1 MSTLQR
7 RRVLRRTKIVATIGP
22 ASNSENV
29 LRQLIWAG
37 MDVARLNFSHGT
49 HEEHARVIRTLRY
62 LSERMGKPVTI
73 LQDLQ
78 GPKIRLGDLI
88 GPITVEPGQMV
99 RFRIGESQSDPEVL
113 PVAFPAFLDYVRP
126 GSRIVM
132 DDGLLEFEV
141 VEVED
146 EEVKARVVVGG
157 VISSHKGINLPG
169 VNIDIPGFTEK
180 DEADLKFGLE
190 QGVDVVAISFVRTA
204 EDVARVR
211 QAIGQYAPD
220 RVDTPLIAK
229 LERREAL
236 EHLEEILTVAD
247 GVMVARGDLGVE
259 IPIQEVPIAQ
269 KRIIEMA
276 NRYGKVVI
284 TATQMLESMMH
295 HPRPTRAEASD
306 VANAVFDGTDAL
318 MLSGE
323 TASGRY
329 PVEAVRT
336 MDAIIRTAEMHMG
349 LVQGCI
355 RESEDFAEE
364 IQGLPLSLALAARKL
379 AEMPDMAALSVFTH
393 TGRTAILLSKTRPRA
408 AILAFTPEERTYRH
422 LNMYWGVYPYMTPFA
437 ANVEQM
443 LSHIENAM
451 KSTGLVRRGQKV
463 VLIAGF
469 PVDAMRPANF
479 LLVHTVGATL

>member
-1 MSTLQR
+1 MN

-22 ASNSENV
+22 ASREESV
-29 LRQLIWAG
+29 LRQLLWAG

-49 HEEHARVIRTLRY
+49 HEEHAEVIRTLRR
-62 LSERMGKPVTI
+62 LAHRMGKPVAI

-78 GPKIRLGDLI
+78 GPKIRLGDLAR
-88 GPITVEPGQMV
+88 PVRVQKGQVV
-99 RFRIGESQSDPEVL
+99 RFRVGESQPEEDVL
-113 PVAFPAFLDYVRP
+113 PVAFPEFMDYVHP
-126 GSRIVM
+126 GSRIAI

-141 VEVED
+141 IEVDNGEAR
-146 EEVKARVVVGG
+146 ARVLVDGVV
-157 VISSHKGINLPG
+157 SSHKGINLPG
-169 VNIDIPGFTEK
+169 VNIDVPGFTEK

-190 QGVDVVAISFVRTA
+190 HDVDAIAISFVRTA

-211 QAIGQYAPD
+211 QAIGQFAPEKAD
-220 RVDTPLIAK
+220 IPLIAK

-236 EHLEEILTVAD
+236 EHLEEILLVAD

-269 KRIIEMA
+269 KRIIQMA

-323 TASGRY
+323 TASGKY

-336 MDAIIRTAEMHMG
+336 MDAIIRMAEMYMEDMTR
-349 LVQGCI
+349 CY
-355 RESEDFAEE
+355 RAPEDFAPAM
-364 IQGLPLSLALAARKL
+364 QGPPLSLALAARKL
-379 AEMPDMAALSVFTH
+379 GEMREVAALAVFTH
-393 TGRTAILLSKTRPRA
+393 TGRTAITLSKTRPRA
-408 AILAFTPEERTYRH
+408 AILAFTPEESTYRR
-422 LNMYWGVYPYMTPFA
+422 LSMYWGVYPYMVPFA
-437 ANVEQM
+437 DSVEKM
-443 LSHIENAM
+443 LGHIENAL
-451 KSTGLVRRGQKV
+451 KSSGLVRAGQKV
-463 VLIAGF
+463 VLVAGF

-479 LLVHTVGATL
+479 LLVHTLGTEL

>member
-1 MSTLQR
+1 MPVQ

-22 ASNSENV
+22 ASRSESV

-49 HEEHARVIRTLRY
+49 HEEHAEVIRTVRY
-62 LSERMGKPVTI
+62 LSKRMGKPVTI

-88 GPITVEPGQMV
+88 QPITVEQGQVV
-99 RFRIGESQSDPEVL
+99 RFQVADAQTDPEVL
-113 PVAFPAFLDYVRP
+113 PVAFPAFLDYVHP
-126 GSRIVM
+126 GTRIVM

-141 VEVED
+141 VEVD
-146 EEVKARVVVGG
+146 EGEVKARVLVGG
-157 VISSHKGINLPG
+157 VVSSHKGINLPG
-169 VNIDIPGFTEK
+169 VAIDIPGFTEK
-180 DEADLKFGLE
+180 DEVDLKFGLDHD
-190 QGVDVVAISFVRTA
+190 VDAVAISFVRTA

-211 QAIGQYAPD
+211 QAIGQHAPD
-220 RVDTPLIAK
+220 KVDIPLIAK
-229 LERREAL
+229 MERREAL
-236 EHLEEILTVAD
+236 ENLEEILTVAD

-323 TASGRY
+323 TASGKY

-336 MDAIIRTAEMHMG
+336 MDAIIRTAEMHLG
-349 LVQGCI
+349 HINRCLRNGEEFA
-355 RESEDFAEE
+355 REL
-364 IQGLPLSLALAARKL
+364 QGLPLSLALAARKL
-379 AEMPDMAALSVFTH
+379 ADMPDMAALAVFTH
-393 TGRTAILLSKTRPRA
+393 TGRTAILLSKTRPNA
-408 AILAFTPEERTYRH
+408 AILAFTPEERTYRR
-422 LNMYWGVYPYMTPFA
+422 LNMYWGVYPHTTPFA
-437 ANVEQM
+437 ENVEKM
-443 LSHIENAM
+443 LSHIESAM

-479 LLVHTVGATL
+479 LLVHTVGASL